1 MLIND
6 GIITPEELK
15 AAMPPE
21 DRLAKGPVAI
31 IECLQDI
38 PCDPCV
44 YACPV
49 KAIQMQEG
57 ITDRPILDFEKCTG
71 CGLCVPKCPGLAIF
85 IVNKNIG
92 EGKAS
97 VSMSHELLPI
107 PLKDQM
113 VSLLDRSGKM
123 VGEGKV
129 LRVLNPPLYDKTAV
143 VTVEVPEKMVM
154 EIRAIRV
161 NAGGKS

>member
-15 AAMPPE
+15 VALPPE
-21 DRLAKGPVAI
+21 ERYKKGPVAI

-49 KAIQMQEG
+49 KAIQMKEG
-57 ITDRPILDFEKCTG
+57 ITDRPVLDFDKCTG

-85 IVNKNIG
+85 IVNKNIAP
-92 EGKAS
+92 GKAS
-97 VSMSHELLPI
+97 ISMSHELLPI
-107 PLKDQM
+107 PVKDQI
-113 VSLLDRSGKM
+113 VTLLDRSGKA

-129 LRVLNPPLYDKTAV
+129 LKVMNPPHYDKTVV
-143 VTVEVPEKMVM
+143 VTVEVPEDKVM
-154 EIRAIRV
+154 DVRAIRV
-161 NAGGKS
+161 TSGGMK